1 MCDVLLLFNNKFLGG
16 AWLLA
21 KFVLPENETK
31 RNFVFLFL
39 FTHIQNKVLYVVHA
53 ITVNW
58 KEKLN
63 SIKHRYFDQNP
74 YFKTTLLPQVF

>member
-39 FTHIQNKVLYVVHA
+39 FIHTQNKLVCGSRHHG
-53 ITVNW
+53 
-58 KEKLN
+58 KLKRK
-63 SIKHRYFDQNP
+63 IKFD
-74 YFKTTLLPQVF
+74 KTPLFRSKSLL